1 MNETFC
7 PETFWNYNYCNN
19 TEINDKILAGI
30 KIKGKITEELENL
43 YSTYLKSAVHPSL
56 LKVAQKLDEEDE
68 LEKEKEKQNIIQKK
82 ETERKLATSKKIIT
96 LDENKASMNIVK
108 EDDEEKVNEEQE
120 EIEEKV
126 IKEIIFNSI
135 RIDQN
140 TIKFLFLTLPRTP
153 IVSLKTSY
161 NNLTLKNFNLLID
174 SLIHKPNNIYCFRF
188 EWNDFLINE
197 ENNNQ
202 KMIFS
207 EMNLDQPI
215 PSEINFMKHLKL
227 LFAPDT
233 KDCKLEAISFR
244 GCFLGNQLINEL
256 LPLLKDN
263 HNLLVLNL
271 YKNNLSNE
279 CIKNLGEMFL
289 HNRKLKEINL
299 GGNLFNDETI
309 EYLKKYIGIY
319 ELDKEGYEK
328 ILKLIEEKNQAIE
341 INKKLSKNIS
351 KTKSTIKEV
360 PFVDEIKDEVIS
372 EEEVKHYKV
381 RNDTIQ
387 KIDFMNNP
395 NMTQKSFNDLLY
407 LVDNTTNLIL
417 YLDLRKYD
425 KDCVLKMI
433 DINGPYCNR
442 IYLYK

>member
-1 MNETFC
+1 MSETFC
-7 PETFWNYNYCNN
+7 PQLFWNYYYCNN
-19 TEINDKILAGI
+19 TDINDKTLAGI
-30 KIKGKITEELENL
+30 KIKGKLIEELENL
-43 YSTYLKSAVHPSL
+43 YKNLLKSAIHPSL
-56 LKVAQKLDEEDE
+56 LKIVKQIDEEDE
-68 LEKEKEKQNIIQKK
+68 NEKEIDKQIQKK
-82 ETERKLATSKKIIT
+82 ESERKTIAP
-96 LDENKASMNIVK
+96 MNVNK
-108 EDDEEKVNEEQE
+108 EDGEIIEEEEEVEEK
-120 EIEEKV
+120 I

-140 TIKFLFLTLPRTP
+140 TIKFLFLILPKTP

-174 SLIHKPNNIYCFRF
+174 CLIHKPNNIYSFRF
-188 EWNDFLINE
+188 EWNDYLINE

-227 LFAPDT
+227 LFAPDI

-244 GCFLGNQLINEL
+244 GCFLGNRLMNEL

-263 HNLLVLNL
+263 QNLLVLNL
-271 YKNNLSNE
+271 FKNNLSND
-279 CIKNLGEMFL
+279 CLKNLGEMFL
-289 HNRKLKEINL
+289 YNRKLKEINL
-299 GGNLFNDETI
+299 GGNLLNDETI
-309 EYLKKYIGIY
+309 EYLKNYIGIY

-328 ILKLIEEKNQAIE
+328 ILKLIEEKNQILE
-341 INKKLSKNIS
+341 FNKKINKNSKPKIMP
-351 KTKSTIKEV
+351 KEV
-360 PFVDEIKDEVIS
+360 PFVDEIKNEIIS
-372 EEEVKHYKV
+372 EEIVKYFRV

-425 KDCVLKMI
+425 KNSVLKMI
-433 DINGPYCNR
+433 DINGHYCNR
-442 IYLYK
+442 IFLYK